1 MSVTINSVNDIPT
14 ITGVPSGAVNENSQY
29 SFMPT
34 ATDNDGDNLSFSIE
48 NQPQWLAFDTTTG
61 QLLGVPSNAD
71 VGSYTD
77 ITLSVSDGVATQ
89 SLTPFTLTVVNVNDA
104 PMISGTPTLTVAQDV
119 SYSFMPTVSDIDNS
133 NLMFTIVNKPNWATF
148 NSATGLLTG
157 VPSRTDVGIHS
168 NILIT
173 VTDGDLSNTLSPFSI
188 DVTYVNAPPVAN
200 DMQLTIDEDTNISIS
215 ADVSD
220 SDNDNLV
227 IEVVTQPQFGSL
239 MLQGQVFSYQPQAD
253 YHGNDSY
260 SYLVTDGEAR
270 SAIATAAI
278 TIRSINDTPV
288 AEPDSFSLPYQQS
301 GRYMLDVL
309 ANDSDVDGHAITI
322 VGAKASVGTLS
333 IVEQQLQYE
342 LSASIQGSVTIEY
355 IITDPEQA
363 LSTGTAI
370 VTITD
375 GAENAPSITASADI
389 LVNATGLFTRV
400 DLGTAMAIDSQGNPL
415 AVSVL
420 DNKVIFAP
428 GIHQVYWQAVDSNGR
443 VAIASQQVRVNPQ
456 VSLAKNRIVAEQ
468 QNYTTHVY
476 LNGPALDYPMVVPYT
491 ISGSADADDHDLVSG
506 EVVIESG
513 VMTDINFTVFADN
526 VVEADETL
534 IITLDESL
542 NLGGQSSN
550 TITISEANIAP
561 NVSVMISQ
569 GSEQRPFVLA
579 NDDLV
584 TITAMVSD
592 NNPDDTTSISWLAD
606 DERIIKQASSEHEF
620 TFSAKD
626 LDIGVY
632 TVQVTATDDAS
643 QSLATTVTAYFEV
656 VAGLPELTSTDTDN
670 DLLPDNFEG
679 YQDFDNNGLVDHLDA
694 ISACNVMPEQIAET
708 SQFLVEGETGAC
720 LRKTF
725 TQTENITAA
734 MQIFADQL
742 PEDLAMIN
750 TGGYFS
756 FVVSELER
764 IGDSYRIVFPQRMPI
779 PAMAVYR
786 KFINGEWINF
796 NTDNGD
802 QVYSAHGER
811 GYCPAPGSTQWQVG
825 LKEGD
830 WCVQLLITDGGD
842 NDADGIQNGQGGVA
856 VLMGENTQPITQ
868 PDSITIAVGEQMMF
882 DVLSNDTDAD
892 GDTLILTGAIAD
904 FGQISIVDNQI
915 RYRAPADFI
924 ATDTL
929 TYSISDGQ
937 GGTAFDNAKVSII
950 VNSAPTTAA
959 DTAATNDRTQIV
971 IDVLS
976 NDSDIDGDLLTVTN
990 ATAVQGSVT
999 INADSTLSYQPKAGF
1014 EGIDLVEYTV
1024 SDSKGATAKGEVK
1037 VTVKAYQATIIEN
1050 SSSGSLGG
1058 GIVLLIIGAVLLR
1071 RQPKLAPWALLATV
1085 SIINPPVYASN
1096 WSVDGTLGKAP
1107 VAGAISYKEQDELVR
1122 SEYDDSDVSWSIGA
1136 YYTLPTNW
1144 QFGVRYINLGEA
1156 QNTFIGDTLDPVK
1169 AQADLATTAPILS
1182 QGPAVQ
1188 LGYVLPLF
1196 TQLKSKVYVGAFRY
1210 HYTINS
1216 QLNSQPISEHYESN
1230 TRPYFGAQL
1239 AYSLIESTAITL
1251 NYTHYQLSE
1260 NDVNEWTLGLQYQF

>member
-1 MSVTINSVNDIPT
+1 M
-14 ITGVPSGAVNENSQY
+14 PSGAVNENSQY
-29 SFMPT
+29 SFIPT

-253 YHGNDSY
+253 YHGNDSF

-375 GAENAPSITASADI
+375 GAENAPSITAPADI

-513 VMTDINFTVFADN
+513 VMADINFTVFADN

-592 NNPDDTTSISWLAD
+592 NNPDDSTSISWLAD

-643 QSLATTVTAYFEV
+643 QSLATTVTVYFEV
-656 VAGLPELTSTDTDN
+656 VAGLPELTNTDTDN

-679 YQDFDNNGLVDHLDA
+679 YQD
-694 ISACNVMPEQIAET
+694 
-708 SQFLVEGETGAC
+708 
-720 LRKTF
+720 
-725 TQTENITAA
+725 
-734 MQIFADQL
+734 
-742 PEDLAMIN
+742 
-750 TGGYFS
+750 Y
-756 FVVSELER
+756 
-764 IGDSYRIVFPQRMPI
+764 
-779 PAMAVYR
+779 
-786 KFINGEWINF
+786 
-796 NTDNGD
+796 
-802 QVYSAHGER
+802 
-811 GYCPAPGSTQWQVG
+811 
-825 LKEGD
+825 
-830 WCVQLLITDGGD
+830 
-842 NDADGIQNGQGGVA
+842 
-856 VLMGENTQPITQ
+856 
-868 PDSITIAVGEQMMF
+868 
-882 DVLSNDTDAD
+882 
-892 GDTLILTGAIAD
+892 
-904 FGQISIVDNQI
+904 
-915 RYRAPADFI
+915 
-924 ATDTL
+924 
-929 TYSISDGQ
+929 
-937 GGTAFDNAKVSII
+937 
-950 VNSAPTTAA
+950 
-959 DTAATNDRTQIV
+959 
-971 IDVLS
+971 
-976 NDSDIDGDLLTVTN
+976 
-990 ATAVQGSVT
+990 
-999 INADSTLSYQPKAGF
+999 
-1014 EGIDLVEYTV
+1014 
-1024 SDSKGATAKGEVK
+1024 
-1037 VTVKAYQATIIEN
+1037 
-1050 SSSGSLGG
+1050 
-1058 GIVLLIIGAVLLR
+1058 
-1071 RQPKLAPWALLATV
+1071 
-1085 SIINPPVYASN
+1085 
-1096 WSVDGTLGKAP
+1096 
-1107 VAGAISYKEQDELVR
+1107 
-1122 SEYDDSDVSWSIGA
+1122 
-1136 YYTLPTNW
+1136 
-1144 QFGVRYINLGEA
+1144 
-1156 QNTFIGDTLDPVK
+1156 
-1169 AQADLATTAPILS
+1169 
-1182 QGPAVQ
+1182 
-1188 LGYVLPLF
+1188 
-1196 TQLKSKVYVGAFRY
+1196 
-1210 HYTINS
+1210 
-1216 QLNSQPISEHYESN
+1216 
-1230 TRPYFGAQL
+1230 
-1239 AYSLIESTAITL
+1239 
-1251 NYTHYQLSE
+1251 
-1260 NDVNEWTLGLQYQF
+1260 